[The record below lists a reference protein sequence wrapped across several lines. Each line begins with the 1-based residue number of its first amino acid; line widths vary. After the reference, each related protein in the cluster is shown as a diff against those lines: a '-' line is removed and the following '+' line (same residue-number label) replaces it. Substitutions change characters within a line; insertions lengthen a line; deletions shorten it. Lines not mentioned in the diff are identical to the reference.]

1 MTNLER
7 AIKDGYAHIIG
18 EKGKQKITYV
28 SSDNHVENYSD
39 PEEKVRAEFW
49 AELIYKYEYPVNRIK
64 IEVTVPDRLPTD
76 RADIVVFRDDECKR
90 PYAVVECKKDGVTDA
105 EFNQAIEQG
114 VGNATWVKL
123 RADYVVIIAG
133 GTRRVLDVTDKF
145 GALER
150 EQNILADLP
159 HAYGKPQE
167 FRFYKGSE
175 NDIKP
180 VDREDL
186 IAAIKKCHQTL
197 WGGGRLSPPTAFGEL
212 CKLIFVDNNPDVKVK
227 TAMNWASQVWPFA
240 HEMKKGEI
248 VVLPSK
254 IKPVIHFG
262 KITGNYEFL
271 PNNDNPYYHA
281 HQVDWF
287 ACDIPRTAFD
297 QDILYSF
304 GAFMTICRIKQE
316 DRIKAVINAHKQGK
330 KAPQITP
337 QEPQDDE
344 EARDIENE
352 ALGVITNL
360 IIQKTKGHGLAKI
373 VDAILRAKGFTTYVS
388 PAGPDKGVDILTSAG
403 TLGFGSPKICVQV
416 KSTDAP
422 VDRIVLDQLGGV
434 MKNFG
439 AEYGLLVS
447 WSGFKSSVINEMAK
461 QFFEIRLW
469 THKEIIEEFLRYY
482 DRMDDEIKE
491 LIPLKKIWVVSNDD
505 Q

>member
-1 MTNLER
+1 MPMWLCRAGRYGEFENKFLEDNRVYCTWDNLSES
-7 AIKDGYAHIIG
+7 IMQFPT
-18 EKGKQKITYV
+18 KQ
-28 SSDNHVENYSD
+28 
-39 PEEKVRAEFW
+39 
-49 AELIYKYEYPVNRIK
+49 
-64 IEVTVPDRLPTD
+64 
-76 RADIVVFRDDECKR
+76 
-90 PYAVVECKKDGVTDA
+90 
-105 EFNQAIEQG
+105 
-114 VGNATWVKL
+114 
-123 RADYVVIIAG
+123 
-133 GTRRVLDVTDKF
+133 
-145 GALER
+145 
-150 EQNILADLP
+150 DLQQ
-159 HAYGKPQE
+159 Y
-167 FRFYKGSE
+167 
-175 NDIKP
+175 
-180 VDREDL
+180 
-186 IAAIKKCHQTL
+186 
-197 WGGGRLSPPTAFGEL
+197 
-212 CKLIFVDNNPDVKVK
+212 FVDNNPDVKVK

-262 KITGNYEFL
+262 KIMGDYEFL

-388 PAGPDKGVDILTSAG
+388 PAGPDKGVDILASAG

-447 WSGFKSSVINEMAK
+447 WSGFKSSVINETASNGEVTATLYYQPVISAVQFENDLTLFRTTKPPAGNPDYYTPDFVLKFASSEDDEEYAIFDAK
-461 QFFEIRLW
+461 FSSRANIKKHSLPEVIRKYSCEISAASRSSAPKMVWVLQGRVNGSENAIWKYHNSQLASTYRPITSFGIVSINTAVEIRQRLW
-469 THKEIIEEFLRYY
+469 NEIRSSISL
-482 DRMDDEIKE
+482 
-491 LIPLKKIWVVSNDD
+491 L